1 MSVKKFRFV
10 SPGVFINEI
19 DNSGI
24 PASPAG
30 IGPVVVGRAKSG
42 PGLRPVT
49 VNSFSEFVNVFGA
62 PVPGGSSDDIWRDGN
77 TVGPTYGMYAAQAYL
92 RNSAPLTYVRLM
104 GAESDDATSAGKAGW
119 KVSVADS
126 TSGQG
131 AYGLVIFPSSSNP
144 SLIQHDL
151 GRGALAA
158 IFYVPGIST
167 DANNCSLALS
177 GTAASSSFGMTGS
190 STLIQSVTAGSNY
203 EFKMIVRNATGSS
216 DSTMTFNFDRS
227 SDRYIRKVFN
237 TNPQLSNRDINSNVA
252 NYWLGPTFDRHLVD
266 TVTAGASSNY
276 YGAIVPMLSGTANA
290 GDYQTPLLSAQTPWI
305 ISQDLTDDNSNYSPA
320 NMQKLFKVIAL
331 DEPGAWTQ
339 RNIKISIQDIKAST
353 NDFQPYGSFSV
364 VVRKLDDT
372 DNVVEVLEQFN
383 DCNLNPNSLNYV
395 ARKIGDRYRSWDS
408 TNKRYRV
415 YGQYDNNSRY
425 VRIDMNTDVDNG
437 VTDAKFLPFGNL
449 GVVKYKDFT
458 WYTTSVM
465 AGGTWGSVAGGTTTG
480 VDSYIAPSGSA
491 YLPGSERGATATVT
505 WYTGDRPEAGDTITI
520 IDAAGVSK
528 EYLAAASQNLGT
540 DPPRWHASNTTTT
553 QVDSLQSCIESANG
567 HNGSIIVSQDATG
580 LVMTLT
586 QSTAGA
592 SGNTTITVAG
602 ATSGQISATNF
613 SRALPG
619 YGEMITSLFPHL
631 TGAVAFPQP
640 ALRGTGS
647 DGGLGNYTD
656 AYWGYQ
662 TGRSAAPLRFD
673 ESNLDLLYPLGALG
687 SSQFATAAGLELSTA
702 FTLDDLS
709 GSGTS
714 DAVWAA
720 GYRFAGT
727 SLSAAGLNTWSSV
740 LDAGWDRFTVP
751 MHGGFDGLDVTES
764 EPFRNNAMVDSTEFT
779 SYANHSIKR
788 AIDSLAD
795 PEMVEMNL
803 ATMPGLTNEGLTAH
817 LINTC
822 EDRADAMAIIDL
834 KGGYVPKTENS
845 QAFSDRVGS
854 TATTLSNLK
863 ARGLNSSY
871 GCAYY
876 PWVQIRDTINGA
888 LLWVPPSVAA
898 IGTFSSSQR
907 KSQVWFAPAGFNR
920 GGLTVGAAGVPV
932 VNVVEKLTRQ
942 QRDDLYAVNINPIA
956 KFPAEGIVIFGQKTL
971 QITQSA
977 LDRINVRRLMIFVK
991 KRISQIAS
999 QLLFEPNVQQTW
1011 DRFVGQVTP
1020 FLDEVKTN
1028 FGLSDY
1034 LLVLDDTTTTPDLI
1048 DRNILYAQ
1056 IFLKPTRAIEFIAL
1070 DFNITRTGASFVD

>member
-10 SPGVFINEI
+10 SPGVFVNEI

-62 PVPGGSSDDIWRDGN
+62 PVPGGTSDDIWRDGN

-92 RNSAPLTYVRLM
+92 RNSSPLTYVRLL
-104 GAESDDATSAGKAGW
+104 GAESPDAVAAGAAGW

-131 AYGLVIFPSSSNP
+131 AYGLVIWPSAAAGTNATS
-144 SLIQHDL
+144 QDL

-158 IFYVPGIST
+158 IFYVPGVVAT
-167 DANNCSLALS
+167 DSNCSLALS
-177 GTAASSSFGMTGS
+177 GNYASSSFGVTGS
-190 STLIQSVTAGSNY
+190 SALIESTAASTAF
-203 EFKMIVRNATGSS
+203 EFKMVVRNITGSTE
-216 DSTMTFNFDRS
+216 STVSFNFNRS

-237 TNPQLSNRDINSNVA
+237 TNPQLTNRDINLNTT

-276 YGAIVPMLSGTANA
+276 YAALVPLLSGSANS
-290 GDYQTPLLSAQTPWI
+290 GDYEIDLLSAQTPWI
-305 ISQDLTDDNSNYSPA
+305 FSQDLTDNNASYSPA

-331 DEPGAWTQ
+331 DEPGAWTN

-353 NDFQPYGSFSV
+353 NDFQPYGSFTV

-383 DCNLNPNSLNYV
+383 DCNLNPNSLNYL
-395 ARKIGDRYRSWDS
+395 ARKIGDRYSSWDT

-425 VRIDMNTDVDNG
+425 IRVEINTDVDNG
-437 VTDAKFLPFGNL
+437 VTDPKYLPFGFI
-449 GVVKYKDFT
+449 GVPKYSDVTF
-458 WYTTSVM
+458 YSSVGQDSGS
-465 AGGTWGSVAGGTTTG
+465 GGAGTTTN
-480 VDSYIAPSGSA
+480 
-491 YLPGSERGATATVT
+491 
-505 WYTGDRPEAGDTITI
+505 
-520 IDAAGVSK
+520 GVSS
-528 EYLAAASQNLGT
+528 YLAGTGSGYRPGAPDWLMYSASLAAPGTLRWRGLDGKGQLG
-540 DPPRWHASNTTTT
+540 SM
-553 QVDSLQSCIESANG
+553 
-567 HNGSIIVSQDATG
+567 VS
-580 LVMTLT
+580 
-586 QSTAGA
+586 
-592 SGNTTITVAG
+592 
-602 ATSGQISATNF
+602 
-613 SRALPG
+613 
-619 YGEMITSLFPHL
+619 SLFASL
-631 TGAVAFPQP
+631 TASVAFPSVN
-640 ALRGTGS
+640 LRGTGS
-647 DGGLGNYTD
+647 DGALGNYTD

-662 TGRSAAPLRFD
+662 TGRNGAPLRFE
-673 ESNLDLLYPLGALG
+673 ESNLDLLYPLGGLG
-687 SSQFATAAGLELSTA
+687 TSQFSVATGLETSTA
-702 FTLDDLS
+702 FSLDDLS
-709 GSGTS
+709 GSGTN

-720 GYRFAGT
+720 GYRIAGT
-727 SLSAAGLNTWSSV
+727 SLSSAGTNTWSNV

-751 MHGGFDGLDVTES
+751 MHGGFDGLDATES
-764 EPFRNNAMVDSTEFT
+764 EPFRNNAMVSTTEFT
-779 SYANHSIKR
+779 SYANNSIKR

-803 ATMPGLTNEGLTAH
+803 ATVPGLTNEGLTTH

-822 EDRADAMAIIDL
+822 EDRADALAIIDL
-834 KGGYVPKTENS
+834 KGGYVPKTENNTS
-845 QAFSDRVGS
+845 FSSRVGS
-854 TATTLSNLK
+854 SATTISNLK

-907 KSQVWFAPAGFNR
+907 KTQVWFAPAGFNR
-920 GGLTVGAAGVPV
+920 GGLTVGAAGLPV
-932 VNVVEKLTRQ
+932 VNVTEKLTRQ
-942 QRDDLYAVNINPIA
+942 QRDDLYAVSINPIA

-971 QITQSA
+971 QVTQSA

-999 QLLFEPNVQQTW
+999 VLLFEPNVQQTW

-1034 LLVLDDTTTTPDLI
+1034 LLVLDETTTTPDLI

>member
-92 RNSAPLTYVRLM
+92 RNSSPLTYVRLM

-119 KVSVADS
+119 KVSTADS

-131 AYGLVIFPSSSNP
+131 AYGLVIWPSGAGFSP
-144 SLIQHDL
+144 SEHDL

-158 IFYVPGIST
+158 IFYVPSVT
-167 DANNCSLALS
+167 TNANNCSLSLS
-177 GTAASSSFGMTGS
+177 GNAASSSLAITGS
-190 STLIQSVTAGSNY
+190 SALIQSVTAGSNY

-216 DSTMTFNFDRS
+216 DSTMAFNFDRS

-320 NMQKLFKVIAL
+320 NMQKLFKVVAL
-331 DEPGAWTQ
+331 DEPGAWTN

-353 NDFQPYGSFSV
+353 SDFQPHGSFSV

-425 VRIDMNTDVDNG
+425 VRVDMNTDVDNG

-449 GVVKYKDFT
+449 GVVKYKDFS

-465 AGGTWGSVAGGTTTG
+465 AGGTWGSTGSGTTTA
-480 VDSYIAPSGSA
+480 VDSYIASSGSA
-491 YLPGSERGATATVT
+491 YQPPGATGATATIT
-505 WYTGDRPEAGDTITI
+505 ITAFSQLNTGDKVNLIATDGTNYNFTNGDQSSVNGTWESTTSNTATATNLMNVINTTSGPSGTRFTATSDGAVVTVTQAIAGGAGNTAVTIT
-520 IDAAGVSK
+520 
-528 EYLAAASQNLGT
+528 
-540 DPPRWHASNTTTT
+540 
-553 QVDSLQSCIESANG
+553 DSG
-567 HNGSIIVSQDATG
+567 
-580 LVMTLT
+580 
-586 QSTAGA
+586 TAGM
-592 SGNTTITVAG
+592 S
-602 ATSGQISATNF
+602 STNF
-613 SRALPG
+613 TLGLPG
-619 YGEMITSLFPHL
+619 YGEIITSLFPHL

-640 ALRGTGS
+640 SVRGTGS

-709 GSGTS
+709 GSGTNN
-714 DAVWAA
+714 AVWAA
-720 GYRFAGT
+720 GYRVAGT
-727 SLSAAGLNTWSSV
+727 SLSSAGLNTWSNV

-854 TATTLSNLK
+854 SATTLSNLK

-942 QRDDLYAVNINPIA
+942 QRDDLYAASVNPIA

-1034 LLVLDDTTTTPDLI
+1034 LLVLDESTTTPDLI

>member
-30 IGPVVVGRAKSG
+30 IGPVVVGRAKAG

-49 VNSFSEFVNVFGA
+49 VSSFSEFVNVFGA
-62 PVPGGSSDDIWRDGN
+62 PVPGGSSDDIWRYGN

-119 KVSVADS
+119 KVSAADS

-131 AYGLVIFPSSSNP
+131 AYGLVIFPSGAGFSP
-144 SLIQHDL
+144 SEHDL

-158 IFYVPGIST
+158 IFYVPSITT

-177 GTAASSSFGMTGS
+177 GNAASSSFGMTGS

-203 EFKMIVRNATGSS
+203 EFRMLVRNATGSS
-216 DSTMTFNFDRS
+216 DSYMTFNFDRS

-252 NYWLGPTFDRHLVD
+252 NYWLGPTFDRHLAD
-266 TVTAGASSNY
+266 TVTAGASSKY
-276 YGAIVPMLSGTANA
+276 YGAIVPMKSGSSNV
-290 GDYQTPLLSAQTPWI
+290 GDYQTPLMSAQTPWI

-320 NMQKLFKVIAL
+320 NMQKLFKVVAL

-353 NDFQPYGSFSV
+353 SDFQPYGSFSI

-383 DCNLNPNSLNYV
+383 DCNLNPNSLNYI

-465 AGGTWGSVAGGTTTG
+465 AGGTWGSTGSGTTTG

-491 YLPGSERGATATVT
+491 YLPGSSRAATATIT
-505 WYTGDRPEAGDTITI
+505 FAGSIAYDQTITI
-520 IDAAGVSK
+520 ISTDETSVTYTAKAAEDTSAGEFDADGGFDDKASSLLACINAGNHSGK
-528 EYLAAASQNLGT
+528 IT
-540 DPPRWHASNTTTT
+540 
-553 QVDSLQSCIESANG
+553 
-567 HNGSIIVSQDATG
+567 VSQGGSGNAV
-580 LVMTLT
+580 LTLT
-586 QSTAGA
+586 QNTAGTA
-592 SGNTTITVAG
+592 GNTTITEDLGNTTVSGFSDGRGGGGPTTLYG
-602 ATSGQISATNF
+602 A
-613 SRALPG
+613 L
-619 YGEMITSLFPHL
+619 ITSAFPHL

-647 DGGLGNYTD
+647 DGSVGNYTD

-687 SSQFATAAGLELSTA
+687 SSQFATAAGLELATA

-709 GSGTS
+709 GSGTN

-751 MHGGFDGLDVTES
+751 LHGGFDGLDITES

-803 ATMPGLTNEGLTAH
+803 ATIPGLTNEGLTAH
-817 LINTC
+817 LLNTC

-971 QITQSA
+971 QVTQSA

-999 QLLFEPNVQQTW
+999 LLLFEPNIQQTW